1 MNKKTENIFTFWVME
16 RKNHEYW
23 KVQLKTKKSIL
34 KA

>member
-1 MNKKTENIFTFWVME
+1 MNKNPKTIFTYLVME